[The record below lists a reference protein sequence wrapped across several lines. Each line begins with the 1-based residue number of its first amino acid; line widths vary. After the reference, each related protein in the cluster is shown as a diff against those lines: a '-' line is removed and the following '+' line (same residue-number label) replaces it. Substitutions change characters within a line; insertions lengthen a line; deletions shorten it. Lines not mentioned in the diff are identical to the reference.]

1 MSYNLDEM
9 NTHESHTFLA
19 KTLSPRLVVQVST
32 IGSDGVHN
40 VAPFA
45 STGIICY
52 KPAILYVGISS
63 KKDGSKKDTLLNV
76 EYSGD
81 FVINVVDM
89 DMAESI
95 NKAAVD
101 YPKDV
106 DEFPMSGLT
115 ALACEKVKSPRVKE
129 SPISFECKV
138 LQILQYAEAPNIRSV
153 VLGQAVVVH
162 IRDGLYQ
169 DGRMDILK
177 KNVIIHHGGEAYCRS
192 TDIFEMKRR

>member
-1 MSYNLDEM
+1 MSFNM
-9 NTHESHTFLA
+9 SNMTTHDSHTFLS

-32 IGSDGVHN
+32 IGSDGVNN

-52 KPAILYVGISS
+52 KPAVLFVGISS
-63 KKDGSKKDTLLNV
+63 KNDGGKKDTLLNI

-81 FVINVVDM
+81 FVINVVDE

-101 YPKDV
+101 YPINV
-106 DEFPMSGLT
+106 DEFQISGLT
-115 ALACEKVKSPRVKE
+115 ALPFDKVKSPRIKE

-153 VLGQAVVVH
+153 VLGQALVAH
-162 IRDGLYQ
+162 IRDGLYT
-169 DGRMDILK
+169 DGHMDILK
-177 KNVIIHHGGEAYCRS
+177 KNAIVHHGGNTYSRT
-192 TDIFEMKRR
+192 TDIFEIKKR